1 MTLLPNSLN
10 IDSMYIHNPN
20 SPKSIEFCF
29 LFLTSAAFRK
39 KSIDKQAESMRRLR
53 KSLSDQL
60 KSILDSDNASKTK
73 RAILEFPD
81 GKKLPERLLQEGH
94 ELGNDFVFIIEE
106 LVKTH
111 SIVFAVQDFFV
122 AHPSLSDEKRNVIV
136 IQRKGKA
143 GYYPVYAKNQA
154 QDSDP
159 EHLYVLPANDLRT
172 ELIRTFHVRKEKEP
186 LTSPPANMPSASNND
201 AETDPDEAPDAPV
214 DPEFE
219 RKTIVAKVD
228 IEFEDFDEELLLNYN
243 TNKTALKFTKDE
255 ELIYIQNLLVE
266 ADPGEKATGNVFQT
280 LMEARDDS
288 QNVEGAAF
296 NMLPSTIVS
305 TANKVLEDYD
315 KYIDRFSDHS
325 KRSVFPYIDSP
336 YSAAVP
342 TAQPPVHQRDVVRNG
357 FTTTYD
363 LWNEEEENNLPPVD
377 DDECGRMSKNKLL
390 AVYKRYAVPSP
401 GKRPNRSVLCN
412 DLLRHNFLAD
422 VLRDRIA
429 RNPALLQKGLDLL
442 SELPNVPKKLVAKN
456 ADSNDQLSHVIRHAL
471 PQLSELVDLRALVT
485 RADLLRIAADHN
497 LDTTFDTN
505 TIPTDDLFDALTAT
519 NLLTLN
525 RTDEL
530 HESKQKRECEEDD
543 VRARI
548 QLVDLSDADA
558 VPASRRNLQMF
569 RPMEQDNITPN
580 GLYYEG
586 EPSSPI
592 HVTFD
597 LEDYVNLLRNI
608 RDFLPLKCVVRYHTS
623 FDEVSATLTE
633 TLEND
638 AFLKI
643 VLAGNKQPVYFNLT
657 NIADNRFFVY
667 PDIYDGYQYFKA
679 DILRNIFF
687 KSNAH
692 SPEQIKRIVAPT
704 LAEYTQ
710 LFGTQIRSF
719 DELKSVLARFDVDP
733 LHMTAVDHATIL
745 PSIRDRAESDT
756 PSTPSSKGKK
766 RPAREAELVSRH
778 EFLRFNNENISD
790 THKMVL
796 LQRRDY
802 YTDLLELCARKI
814 ARHTPS
820 RLESL
825 VASVPPAEGD
835 AEGNVIIDIPPE
847 IEVRPNTFEELRAYR
862 NLLRDA
868 LRQNNAIL
876 ARQRQSDTLDYVEA
890 MDDALEEYRAFM
902 GRVVVFFTAQHEKAF
917 IREMSYTKPS
927 HKRLKGSDADASAA
941 FVFMN
946 TNPTA
951 MHAPLSESTA
961 AQNGQ
966 QSRNNTILA
975 KLVALMGAPI
985 VDNEKE
991 YIVRQTESVFLPKL
1005 TQLKLKQA
1013 GRAAPPNQNEMTV
1026 WSNYTRAILYAAF
1039 ITIFT
1044 QYKHRT
1050 EGPLFKRCRDRFSI
1064 RGYPLDT
1071 DARENSFVKYAAC
1084 VVFSIFARQN
1094 RFFQSEKHCETQ
1106 ITQYIKLVFQNNK
1119 IIQQLFD
1126 TRAKEFRKT
1135 RAREEKA
1142 DAASAAKMDSF
1153 RPFYGA
1159 DALMKRIRS
1168 DTENTAHAL
1177 VDRTAYA
1184 VHRMNNPDREIMLS
1198 KEDRLFQLL
1207 CNTTERAALPPVVD
1221 EFVRIR
1227 AFDPTQE
1234 EHQRDAATTEPPL
1247 SEDEYDER
1255 VSTLLEGMRTD
1266 LGMNLDRFVDTFV
1279 AQKDPSVARYVHLIK
1294 PSGFYD
1300 HLTKRYPERF
1310 DAQLPAFTRLARA
1323 TVPVRSSSLLQRV
1336 HDMIDGLLRA
1346 LGTLV
1351 DTDNVFVFMNVSI
1364 DPIMRE
1370 LFGTFVAELEVYLNK
1385 LVDTFESQIVD
1396 VDALK
1401 NLKEVLREEK
1411 KQVKMHRFDGLE
1423 DDQVNVLMELE
1434 QLMNFTYVNN
1444 ANAANNADDAAN
1456 DDPDGDDAENEE
1468 MDERAEDDDYD
1479 E

>member
-39 KSIDKQAESMRRLR
+39 KSIDKQTESMRRLR

-60 KSILDSDNASKTK
+60 KSILESDNASKTK
-73 RAILEFPD
+73 RAILDFPE
-81 GKKLPERLLQEGH
+81 GVRLPEKLLQEDH
-94 ELGNDFVFIIEE
+94 ELGNDFTFIIEE

-122 AHPSLSDEKRNVIV
+122 AHPSLTDEKRNVIV
-136 IQRKGKA
+136 IQRKGKG
-143 GYYPVYAKNQA
+143 GYYPVYAKNEA

-172 ELIRTFHVRKEKEP
+172 ELIRTFHVRKEKERLP
-186 LTSPPANMPSASNND
+186 SPSANMPSASDDNN
-201 AETDPDEAPDAPV
+201 AETDPEEALDAPV

-266 ADPGEKATGNVFQT
+266 ADPDEKATGSVFQT
-280 LMEARDDS
+280 LMEAHDAS
-288 QNVEGAAF
+288 QNAEAAAF
-296 NMLPSTIVS
+296 SMRPSTIVS
-305 TANKVLEDYD
+305 TANKALEDYQE
-315 KYIDRFSDHS
+315 YNDRFSDHS

-342 TAQPPVHQRDVVRNG
+342 TAQPPVHQRDVVRNA

-363 LWNEEEENNLPPVD
+363 LWNEEQEDNLPPVD
-377 DDECGRMSKNKLL
+377 HDECARMSKNKLL
-390 AVYKRYAVPSP
+390 ATYKRYAVPSP
-401 GKRPNRSVLCN
+401 GKRPNRTTLCN
-412 DLLRHNFLAD
+412 DLLRHNFLTD

-429 RNPALLQKGLDLL
+429 SDPASLQKALALLND
-442 SELPNVPKKLVAKN
+442 LPNVPKKLVAKN
-456 ADSNDQLSHVIRHAL
+456 ADSNDQLAYVIRHAL
-471 PQLSELVDLRALVT
+471 PQLAEVVDLRALVA
-485 RADLLRIAADHN
+485 RADLLRIATDHN
-497 LDTTFDTN
+497 MDTTFDTN
-505 TIPTDDLFDALTAT
+505 TIPSDDLFDALTTT

-543 VRARI
+543 VRAHI
-548 QLVDLSDADA
+548 QLVDLSGADA

-569 RPMEQDNITPN
+569 RPLEQDNITPN

-643 VLAGNKQPVYFNLT
+643 VLASNKQPVYFNLT
-657 NIADNRFFVY
+657 NITDNRFFVY
-667 PDIYDGYQYFKA
+667 PDIYDGYRYFKA
-679 DILRNIFF
+679 DISRNIFF

-692 SPEQIKRIVAPT
+692 SPDQIKRIVAPT

-710 LFGTQIRSF
+710 LFGTQIHTF
-719 DELKSVLARFDVDP
+719 DDLKSVLARFDVDP
-733 LHMTAVDHATIL
+733 LHMTAVDHETIL
-745 PSIRDRAESDT
+745 PSIRASAESAA
-756 PSTPSSKGKK
+756 PSSPSSKGKK

-796 LQRRDY
+796 LQRREY
-802 YTDLLELCARKI
+802 YADLLELCARKI

-820 RLESL
+820 KLEGL
-825 VASVPPAEGD
+825 VASVPPADGD

-868 LRQNNAIL
+868 LRRNNSIL
-876 ARQRQSDTLDYVEA
+876 SRQRQSDTLDYVDA
-890 MDDALEEYRAFM
+890 MDDTLEAYRAFM

-917 IREMSYTKPS
+917 VREMIYTKPS
-927 HKRLKGSDADASAA
+927 HKRLKGSDADASMA

-951 MHAPLSESTA
+951 MHAPLSESTG
-961 AQNGQ
+961 AQNRQ

-975 KLVALMGAPI
+975 KLITLMGAPI

-991 YIVRQTESVFLPKL
+991 YIVKQTESVFLPKL
-1005 TQLKLKQA
+1005 TQLKVKQA
-1013 GRAAPPNQNEMTV
+1013 GRARPPNQNEMTV

-1050 EGPLFKRCRDRFSI
+1050 EGPLFKRCKNRFSI

-1094 RFFQSEKHCETQ
+1094 SFFQSEKHCETQ
-1106 ITQYIKLVFQNNK
+1106 ITQFIKLVFQNNK

-1142 DAASAAKMDSF
+1142 ADASATKMESF

-1159 DALMKRIRS
+1159 DALMDRIQN

-1177 VDRTAYA
+1177 ADRGAYA
-1184 VHRMNNPDREIMLS
+1184 AHRMNNPDREIMLS

-1207 CNTTERAALPPVVD
+1207 CDTTDKTALPPVVD

-1227 AFDPTQE
+1227 TFDPTQDGGP
-1234 EHQRDAATTEPPL
+1234 RDATVTEPPL

-1279 AQKDPSVARYVHLIK
+1279 AQKDPSVARYAHLIK

-1310 DAQLPAFTRLARA
+1310 DAQLPVFIRLARA
-1323 TVPVRSSSLLQRV
+1323 AAPARSSSLLQRV

-1346 LGTLV
+1346 IGTLV
-1351 DTDNVFVFMNVSI
+1351 DTDNVFVFMNISI
-1364 DPIMRE
+1364 DPSMRE

-1385 LVDTFESQIVD
+1385 LVDTFESQAVD

-1401 NLKEVLREEK
+1401 NLKEVLREDK
-1411 KQVKMHRFDGLE
+1411 KQIKMHRFDGLE
-1423 DDQVNVLMELE
+1423 DDQMNVIMELE

-1444 ANAANNADDAAN
+1444 ANANANDANN

-1468 MDERAEDDDYD
+1468 MDDRAEDDDYD